1 MKPNFSIDYS
11 ILNIGTDNRV
21 VFVVIEDNQTGEVF
35 TGQATCSP
43 NDKFDLSL
51 GVEIAEKRAV
61 RKMVTT
67 SIDDELNALTIWKFP
82 KGNFFNGP
90 KLSLLNFSVCGS
102 VWFKLS
108 KINFLKLESR
118 LVEVNLT

>member
-21 VFVVIEDNQTGEVF
+21 IFVVIEDNQTGEVF
-35 TGQATCSP
+35 TGQAACSP

-67 SIDDELNALTIWKFP
+67 SLDDELNALTI
-82 KGNFFNGP
+82 
-90 KLSLLNFSVCGS
+90 
-102 VWFKLS
+102 
-108 KINFLKLESR
+108 
-118 LVEVNLT
+118 